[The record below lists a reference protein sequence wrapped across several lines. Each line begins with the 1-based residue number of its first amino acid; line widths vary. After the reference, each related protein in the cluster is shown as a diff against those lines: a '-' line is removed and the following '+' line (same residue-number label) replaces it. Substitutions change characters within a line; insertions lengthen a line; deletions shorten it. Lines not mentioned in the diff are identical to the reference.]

1 MEKNLAVQAVITDID
16 QDLAA
21 CLRRN
26 GDIES
31 VRAFLRYCELRGF
44 PSPDEDCGGWGCLC
58 QVVANF
64 AGADGPAIG
73 VRSYLGDEEAD
84 FGVGIYVISEWE
96 IVECIGHRESP
107 TKRQGRGLLETL
119 LAIDA
124 AQPSGQRL
132 GAELLISKANPDA

>member
-1 MEKNLAVQAVITDID
+1 MEKSPAVQAVITDID

-31 VRAFLRYCELRGF
+31 VRALLRYCELRGF

-58 QVVANF
+58 QVAANF

-73 VRSYLGDEEAD
+73 IRSYLGDEEMD
-84 FGVGIYVISEWE
+84 FGGSIYVISEWK
-96 IVECIGHRESP
+96 IVECISHREGP
-107 TKRQGRGLLETL
+107 VGWQGSGLLDTL

-124 AQPSGQRL
+124 AQPNEQRL
-132 GAELLISKANPDA
+132 GAELLTSIANPNA